1 MLLWGAA
8 ALGWSVALA
17 YFDHTRL
24 RLPDWL
30 TLPGVIVALGACWVN
45 PCALWGLLWP
55 SAYLVAGPGVGG
67 GDVKLAVPLG
77 VACAL
82 LAGVGAVLA
91 ALLAASLFTLVAAG
105 ITRRRRLAHG
115 PSMLAA
121 AWLVGLYALAQ
132 GDL

>member
-1 MLLWGAA
+1 M
-8 ALGWSVALA
+8 
-17 YFDHTRL
+17 
-24 RLPDWL
+24 
-30 TLPGVIVALGACWVN
+30 
-45 PCALWGLLWP
+45 
-55 SAYLVAGPGVGG
+55 
-67 GDVKLAVPLG
+67 KLAVPLG

-91 ALLAASLFTLVAAG
+91 ALLAASLFTLVAAS

>member
-1 MLLWGAA
+1 MWLWGAA
-8 ALGWSVALA
+8 ALAWSAALT
-17 YFDHTRL
+17 YFDLTRL

-30 TLPGVIVALGACWVN
+30 TLPGAVVTFVACVAHPVGLG
-45 PCALWGLLWP
+45 GFLWP
-55 SAYLVAGPGVGG
+55 SLYLVAGSGMGG

-77 VACAL
+77 IACAL
-82 LAGVGAVLA
+82 LAGVGGVFA
-91 ALLAASLFTLVAAG
+91 AILAASLFTLVAAAV
-105 ITRRRRLAHG
+105 TRRRGLAHG